1 MYVRFPTF
9 ETSAEPPSD
18 FSTLPLLRP
27 PRVSSWESQFG
38 QRNLRFSGLL
48 SVLLPFAWSKIS
60 AIGLPF
66 HVNGFLWKTYVYFKP
81 LAIIESIKGSL
92 QFKFSG
98 APPLSIVRLLA
109 SVGVALFVAATAT
122 RIRREMAGV
131 SLVALF
137 TIPAYIAAYANP
149 ATSGDLLL
157 CCLIATSLAL
167 GTGAAKLVDLSLRRS
182 SPSA

>member
-1 MYVRFPTF
+1 
-9 ETSAEPPSD
+9 
-18 FSTLPLLRP
+18 
-27 PRVSSWESQFG
+27 
-38 QRNLRFSGLL
+38 
-48 SVLLPFAWSKIS
+48 
-60 AIGLPF
+60 
-66 HVNGFLWKTYVYFKP
+66 
-81 LAIIESIKGSL
+81 
-92 QFKFSG
+92 
-98 APPLSIVRLLA
+98 VRLLA